1 MVNKWWRSFTLIG
14 MLVGV
19 MLMSGCGNDEKVGV
33 VDFERIARESG
44 QAQQI
49 TQEIMTKQA
58 EIATRLQQAQATS
71 SPEEFAVTEQTAK
84 RELQVFQMAKQQ
96 QFQAL
101 ITSQSQ
107 LIAKEKKLGIIMHK
121 NAVHYQGVDVTEEL
135 LAKLKA
141 NDNTNKKQ
149 NQEAQP
155 SSAEKSGQK

>member
-84 RELQVFQMAKQQ
+84 RE
-96 QFQAL
+96 
-101 ITSQSQ
+101 
-107 LIAKEKKLGIIMHK
+107 
-121 NAVHYQGVDVTEEL
+121 
-135 LAKLKA
+135 
-141 NDNTNKKQ
+141 
-149 NQEAQP
+149 
-155 SSAEKSGQK
+155 